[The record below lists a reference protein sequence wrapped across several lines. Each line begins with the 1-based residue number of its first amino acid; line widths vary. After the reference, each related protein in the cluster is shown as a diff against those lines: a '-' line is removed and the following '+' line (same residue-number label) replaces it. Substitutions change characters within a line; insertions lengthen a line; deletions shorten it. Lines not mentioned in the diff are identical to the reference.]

1 MKCVN
6 YRELV
11 TEKEVLVVV
20 GRRGQAHLVLTGRAA
35 TPKLIAAAD
44 LVTQMKKIKHPYDQG
59 QLAVKGLDY

>member
-1 MKCVN
+1 
-6 YRELV
+6 
-11 TEKEVLVVV
+11 
-20 GRRGQAHLVLTGRAA
+20 VLTGRAA